1 MIRSRS
7 PLHFKRAAS
16 AEGLAEMA
24 RMDETGPASKGMHL
38 PLWLW
43 RDYFRRHLGWVLLAF
58 ILMAIE
64 GAMLGVL
71 SYMVGPMFDQVFVAG
86 QKAAVYWVAAAIF
99 AIFVARALSGFGQR
113 VIMAAVGQWA
123 TAAMQTELVRHMMRL
138 DSVFFQDNAPGALIE
153 RVRGDTL
160 AVQVAWSA
168 IFTSLGRDVISLV
181 TLLAVAVSIDWLWT
195 LIAIA
200 GIPVLVIPVAILQR
214 LIHSAARHAR
224 QTAASIST
232 RLDEI
237 FHGVNPIKL
246 NNLEDHQDARFGKT
260 VNAYVKAQIKS
271 EAGQAG
277 VPAMMDVVAGIGFL
291 GVLIYGGFQIID
303 GAKTIGE
310 FMSFFTAMALIFE
323 PLRRLGNI
331 SGLWQAALASL
342 ERLYAIFEEKPGIL
356 SPVNPIAAPAR
367 GTEGDVALQNVRFA
381 YGNQPVLDGL
391 SFTAKAGETTALVG
405 ASGAGKSTVFNVLT
419 RLVEPASGSVTI
431 GGVGVNTIALADLR
445 GLFSVVTQD
454 AALFDESLRENIML
468 GRPEASD
475 ADFKAACDAAH
486 VSDFLRETP
495 LGISSQAGP
504 RGSNLS
510 GGQRQRVAI
519 ARAILRN
526 APILLLDEPTSALD
540 AQSEAA
546 VQEALDGLS
555 QGRTTLVIAHRLAT
569 IMHADKI
576 VVLDK
581 GRVVDE
587 GTHAEL
593 LARGGLYA
601 GLYQL
606 QFAG

>member
-1 MIRSRS
+1 
-7 PLHFKRAAS
+7 
-16 AEGLAEMA
+16 MA
-24 RMDETGPASKGMHL
+24 RMSETTEPSRGWAL
-38 PLWLW
+38 PVWLW
-43 RDYFRRHLGWVLLAF
+43 RDYFRPHLPWVLLAF
-58 ILMAIE
+58 VLMAIE
-64 GAMLGVL
+64 GSMLALL

-86 QKAAVYWVAAAIF
+86 QKTAVYWVGAGILAIF
-99 AIFVARALSGFGQR
+99 LARAVTGFGQR
-113 VIMAAVGQWA
+113 VVMAAVGQWA
-123 TAAMQTELVRHMMRL
+123 TAAMQSDLVRHMMQL

-160 AVQVAWSA
+160 AIQVAWSA
-168 IFTSLGRDVISLV
+168 IFTSLGRDVISLL
-181 TLLAVAVSIDWLWT
+181 TLLGVALSIDWLWT

-200 GIPVLVIPVAILQR
+200 GIPVLVIPVAILQK
-214 LIHSAARHAR
+214 LIHKATRRARE
-224 QTAASIST
+224 TAALIST

-246 NNLEDHQDARFGKT
+246 NNLETQQDHRFKQT
-260 VNAYVKAQIKS
+260 ITAFVKAQIRS

-277 VPAMMDVVAGIGFL
+277 VPAMMDIVAGLGFF

-303 GAKTIGE
+303 GQKTIGE

-342 ERLYAIFEEKPGIL
+342 ERLYAIFEQKPGIL
-356 SPVNPIAAPAR
+356 SPADPIAPPVR
-367 GTEGDVALQNVRFA
+367 GREGDVVLRDVHFA
-381 YGNQPVLDGL
+381 YGDTPVLDGL
-391 SFTAKAGETTALVG
+391 SFTAPAGKTTALVG

-419 RLVEPASGSVTI
+419 RLVEPEAGRVTI
-431 GGVGVNTIALADLR
+431 GDKDINQLALGDLR

-454 AALFDESLRENIML
+454 AALFDETLKDNIML
-468 GRPEASD
+468 SRPD
-475 ADFKAACDAAH
+475 AGDAALAQAADAAF
-486 VSDFLRETP
+486 VSDFVALMP
-495 LGISSQAGP
+495 LGLDSPAGP

-519 ARAILRN
+519 ARAILRD

-546 VQEALDGLS
+546 VQKALDGLS
-555 QGRTTLVIAHRLAT
+555 KGRTTLVIAHRLAT
-569 IMHADKI
+569 ILHADKI

>member
-1 MIRSRS
+1 MSRM
-7 PLHFKRAAS
+7 
-16 AEGLAEMA
+16 EELAP
-24 RMDETGPASKGMHL
+24 DSKGYRL
-38 PLWLW
+38 PMWLW
-43 RDYFRRHLGWVLLAF
+43 RDYFRQHLGWVILAF

-64 GAMLGVL
+64 GGMLGLL
-71 SYMVGPMFDQVFVAG
+71 SFMVGPMFDQVFVAA
-86 QKAAVYWVAAAIF
+86 QKAAVYWVGAGIF
-99 AIFVARALSGFGQR
+99 AIFLARAVSGFGQR
-113 VIMAAVGQWA
+113 VIMSAVGQWA
-123 TAAMQTELVRHMMRL
+123 TAEMQTALVRHMMRL

-168 IFTSLGRDVISLV
+168 IFTSLGRDVISLI
-181 TLLAVAVSIDWLWT
+181 TLLTVAVSIDWLWT

-237 FHGVNPIKL
+237 FHGINPIKL
-246 NNLEDHQDARFGKT
+246 NTLEAHQDARFSQT

-356 SPVNPIAAPAR
+356 GPAEPLAAPLR
-367 GTEGDVALQNVRFA
+367 GSEGDVVLADVRFS
-381 YGNQPVLDGL
+381 YGNQLVLDGL
-391 SFTAKAGETTALVG
+391 SFTAEAGKTTALVG
-405 ASGAGKSTVFNVLT
+405 ASGAGKSTVFSVLT
-419 RLVEPASGSVTI
+419 RLVEPTAGRVTI
-431 GGVGVNTIALADLR
+431 GGVRVEAMDLAELR

-468 GRPEASD
+468 GRPEAPD
-475 ADFKAACDAAH
+475 AEFEAACRAAH
-486 VSDFLRETP
+486 VSEFLADTP
-495 LGISSQAGP
+495 LGLNSPAGP

-519 ARAILRN
+519 ARAVLRN

-546 VQEALDGLS
+546 VQQALDGLS
-555 QGRTTLVIAHRLAT
+555 KGRTTLVIAHRLAT
-569 IMHADKI
+569 ILHADKI

-581 GRVVDE
+581 GRIVDE

-593 LARGGLYA
+593 LARGGLYT

-606 QFAG
+606 QFAS

>member
-1 MIRSRS
+1 
-7 PLHFKRAAS
+7 
-16 AEGLAEMA
+16 MA
-24 RMDETGPASKGMHL
+24 KMPELTEPTTGWAL

-43 RDYFRRHLGWVLLAF
+43 RDYFRPHLGWVMLAF
-58 ILMAIE
+58 LLMAVE
-64 GAMLGVL
+64 GSMLGL
-71 SYMVGPMFDQVFVAG
+71 MSFMVGPMFDEVFVAG
-86 QKAAVYWVAAAIF
+86 QKTAVYWVGAGIF
-99 AIFVARALSGFGQR
+99 GIFVARAVSGFGQR
-113 VIMAAVGQWA
+113 VVMAAVGQWA
-123 TAAMQTELVRHMMRL
+123 TAAMQSDLVRHMMRL
-138 DSVFFQDNAPGALIE
+138 DTVFFQYNAPGALIE

-168 IFTSLGRDVISLV
+168 IFTSLGRDLIALAS
-181 TLLAVAVSIDWLWT
+181 LLAVALSIDWLWT
-195 LIAIA
+195 VIAIA
-200 GIPVLVIPVAILQR
+200 GIPILVIPVAILHR
-214 LIHSAARHAR
+214 VIHTATRNAR
-224 QTAASIST
+224 QTAALIST

-246 NNLEDHQDARFGKT
+246 NTLEDQQNMRFGSA
-260 VNAYVKAQIKS
+260 VQAYVKAQIRS

-277 VPAMMDVVAGIGFL
+277 VPAMMDLVAGFGFL

-342 ERLYAIFEEKPGIL
+342 ERLYAIFQEKPGIL
-356 SPVNPIAAPAR
+356 SPANPVTAPAR
-367 GTEGDVALQNVRFA
+367 GNEGDLVLKDVVFS
-381 YGNQPVLDGL
+381 YGDSAVLSGL
-391 SFTAKAGETTALVG
+391 TFTAEAGKTTALVG

-419 RLVEPASGSVTI
+419 RLVEPVSGSVEI
-431 GGVGVNTIALADLR
+431 GGVAIDQMALADLR

-454 AALFDESLRENIML
+454 AALFDETLAENIML
-468 GRPEASD
+468 SRPT
-475 ADFKAACDAAH
+475 ADQSELAAAADAAF
-486 VSDFLRETP
+486 VTDFVRDLPQGMDTP
-495 LGISSQAGP
+495 AGP

-519 ARAILRN
+519 ARAVLRD

-546 VQEALDGLS
+546 VQKALDGLS
-555 QGRTTLVIAHRLAT
+555 DGRTTLVIAHRLAT
-569 IMHADKI
+569 ILHADKI
-576 VVLDK
+576 VVLDA

-587 GTHAEL
+587 GTHSEL
-593 LARGGLYA
+593 LQRGGLYA